1 MRAAVIGGG
10 ISGLVSAYVL
20 AKAGVEVVLYEKED
34 SLGGHAK
41 TVTIDGVDLDL
52 CFMVFNRVT
61 YPNMMEF
68 FESLGVD
75 MEISDMSFSVSLDK
89 GQGCEWSSRNGMSDI
104 DRNETLGQFVETR
117 GYSELFQKA
126 YLVPVCGSI
135 WSCSSEKVMS
145 CSAFSVLS
153 FCRNHHALQIF
164 GRPQWL
170 TVRSRSRSYVDKVIE
185 LLESLGCQIKTGC
198 EVRSVLQ
205 YGEGRIEIRG
215 DDFQRVYDG
224 CIMAVH
230 APDALRMLGNQATF
244 EEKRVLGAFQY
255 VYSDIF
261 LHRDKN
267 FMPRNPAAW
276 SAWNFLGS
284 TGGKVCLTYWLNV
297 VQNIEETRLP
307 FLVTLNPDHT
317 PEHTLFKW
325 STSHPVPSVAA
336 SKASLE
342 LDHIQGKRGIWFCGA
357 YQGYGFHEDGLKAG
371 MIAAHGMLGKS
382 CAILANPKHMEPSL
396 MEKGARIFVAR
407 FLRQFIS
414 TGCLIFLEEGGT
426 IFTFEGA
433 QKNCPL
439 KTVLRIHNP
448 QFYWKVMTEADLG
461 LADSYINGDF
471 SFVDKDEGLLNL
483 FLSNELFSLFLD
495 KSMLYSCAIFKS
507 EHEDLEVAQ
516 MRKVSLLIQKAR
528 VSKGHE
534 VLEIGCG
541 WGTLAIEIVKQT
553 GCKYTG
559 ITLSEEQLKYAEMK
573 VKEAGLQDHIRLYLC
588 DYRQLPKANKYDRI
602 ISCEMIE
609 AVGHDYMEEFFGCC
623 ESLLA
628 EHGLLLLQFISVPD
642 QCYDEHRL
650 SPGFIKEYIFPG
662 GCLPSLNR
670 ITSAMTSSSR
680 LCVEDL
686 ENIGIHYYQTLRC
699 WRKNFLEKQSKILAL
714 GFSEKFI
721 RTWEYYFDYCAA
733 GFKSRTLG
741 DYQHD
746 LEYVDF
752 SDSNLKGEFPNWLLE
767 NNTNLNT
774 LVLRNNSLS
783 GPFRMPI
790 QPHWHLDTLHVSK
803 NFFQGNIPLEIGV
816 YFPRLV
822 YLNLSRN
829 DFNGSI
835 PSSIGDMN
843 SLKFLDLS
851 HNQLTGE
858 IPEHL
863 VIGCFNLEYLVLSEN
878 SLHGQLFYKKIY
890 LRKLARLHLDA
901 NYCTGEI
908 PKSLSNC
915 SPLEG
920 LYMSD
925 NNLYGNIPAWL
936 GNLSSLN
943 DIMMAINHLQG
954 PIPLEFC
961 QLNYLEILDLSENNI
976 SGTLPSC
983 SSHSTIQ
990 QVHLSKNM
998 LYGPLKYGTFFNR
1011 SSIVT
1016 LDLSYNSFSGN
1027 IPYWIER
1034 LTRLRYLILANN
1046 NLEGEVPNQLCRLKQ
1061 LRLIDLSNNNL
1072 FGQIPGCLDNTS
1084 LHNNGDNDGSSAPTF
1099 NPNRTTTYFV
1109 GPSILEKE
1117 ESEIPPQIGKLTSI
1131 RALNFSHNNLTGV
1144 IPVSFSNLKQVESLD
1159 VSYNN
1164 LNGKIPPQLVE
1175 LNVLAVFSVAHN
1187 NLSGKIPEWTAQ
1199 FTTFKED
1206 SYEGNPLLCGKP
1218 LPDCDVAA
1226 VPEASNEEDGNSL
1239 IDMGSFYITFTS
1251 SYVIVILAIIGVL
1264 YVNPYW
1270 RRRWFYLIEN
1280 WMTSCFYFIVDNLI
1294 PTRFYR
1300 ACM

>member
-104 DRNETLGQFVETR
+104 DRNETLGQFVESR

-284 TGGKVCLTYWLNV
+284 TDGKVCLTYWLNV

-357 YQGYGFHEDGLKAG
+357 YQGVRWSLFAYKCNFAPLQAG
-371 MIAAHGMLGKS
+371 MIAAHEMFTE
-382 CAILANPKHMEPSL
+382 CAFWLHS
-396 MEKGARIFVAR
+396 
-407 FLRQFIS
+407 
-414 TGCLIFLEEGGT
+414 FLEEGGT

-483 FLSNELFSLFLD
+483 FLIVLANQDLD
-495 KSMLYSCAIFKS
+495 SSTSKLKQKRGWWSPMFFTASIASAKYFFRHISRKNTLTQARRNISRHYDLS

-588 DYRQLPKANKYDRI
+588 DYRQLPKSNKYDRI

-686 ENIGIHYYQTLRC
+686 ENIGIHYFQTLRC
-699 WRKNFLEKQSKILAL
+699 WRKNFLEKQSKIRAL

-741 DYQHD
+741 DYQ
-746 LEYVDF
+746 
-752 SDSNLKGEFPNWLLE
+752 
-767 NNTNLNT
+767 
-774 LVLRNNSLS
+774 
-783 GPFRMPI
+783 
-790 QPHWHLDTLHVSK
+790 
-803 NFFQGNIPLEIGV
+803 
-816 YFPRLV
+816 
-822 YLNLSRN
+822 
-829 DFNGSI
+829 
-835 PSSIGDMN
+835 
-843 SLKFLDLS
+843 
-851 HNQLTGE
+851 
-858 IPEHL
+858 
-863 VIGCFNLEYLVLSEN
+863 
-878 SLHGQLFYKKIY
+878 
-890 LRKLARLHLDA
+890 
-901 NYCTGEI
+901 
-908 PKSLSNC
+908 
-915 SPLEG
+915 
-920 LYMSD
+920 
-925 NNLYGNIPAWL
+925 
-936 GNLSSLN
+936 
-943 DIMMAINHLQG
+943 
-954 PIPLEFC
+954 
-961 QLNYLEILDLSENNI
+961 
-976 SGTLPSC
+976 
-983 SSHSTIQ
+983 
-990 QVHLSKNM
+990 
-998 LYGPLKYGTFFNR
+998 
-1011 SSIVT
+1011 
-1016 LDLSYNSFSGN
+1016 
-1027 IPYWIER
+1027 
-1034 LTRLRYLILANN
+1034 
-1046 NLEGEVPNQLCRLKQ
+1046 
-1061 LRLIDLSNNNL
+1061 
-1072 FGQIPGCLDNTS
+1072 
-1084 LHNNGDNDGSSAPTF
+1084 
-1099 NPNRTTTYFV
+1099 
-1109 GPSILEKE
+1109 
-1117 ESEIPPQIGKLTSI
+1117 
-1131 RALNFSHNNLTGV
+1131 
-1144 IPVSFSNLKQVESLD
+1144 
-1159 VSYNN
+1159 
-1164 LNGKIPPQLVE
+1164 
-1175 LNVLAVFSVAHN
+1175 
-1187 NLSGKIPEWTAQ
+1187 
-1199 FTTFKED
+1199 
-1206 SYEGNPLLCGKP
+1206 
-1218 LPDCDVAA
+1218 
-1226 VPEASNEEDGNSL
+1226 
-1239 IDMGSFYITFTS
+1239 
-1251 SYVIVILAIIGVL
+1251 II
-1264 YVNPYW
+1264 
-1270 RRRWFYLIEN
+1270 
-1280 WMTSCFYFIVDNLI
+1280 
-1294 PTRFYR
+1294 
-1300 ACM
+1300 